1 MVANPRTGDQRVTSQ
16 ATVLVVDDEPSLRES
31 IAYTL
36 RREGFIVETAAEG
49 TRALAMARE
58 RAPDLIILDV
68 MLPGMDGLQLCRTI
82 RLESSVP
89 IIMLSAKGEEL
100 DRVLGLE
107 IGADDYVTKPFAMRE
122 LIARVRAQLRRVQL
136 EEHRAS
142 VPAQVTGVIEF
153 GDLRIDPAS
162 RTANVDGRPLDLK
175 PKVFD
180 LLVYLAS
187 HPNQVFTRAQLL
199 RDVWEYEVPIDTR
212 TVDVHV
218 RWLRQKLEES
228 GGQVPEIET
237 ARRVGYRLTMSALP
251 MSA

>member
-1 MVANPRTGDQRVTSQ
+1 MALAFGRF
-16 ATVLVVDDEPSLRES
+16 VLDEP
-31 IAYTL
+31 
-36 RREGFIVETAAEG
+36 G
-49 TRALAMARE
+49 RALLLDGRE
-58 RAPDLIILDV
+58 RT
-68 MLPGMDGLQLCRTI
+68 LQ
-82 RLESSVP
+82 
-89 IIMLSAKGEEL
+89 
-100 DRVLGLE
+100 
-107 IGADDYVTKPFAMRE
+107 
-122 LIARVRAQLRRVQL
+122 
-136 EEHRAS
+136 
-142 VPAQVTGVIEF
+142 
-153 GDLRIDPAS
+153 
-162 RTANVDGRPLDLK
+162 PL
-175 PKVFD
+175 VFD